1 MTAVREKYNIMLAGS
16 FDVLEGQVIRIGHM
30 GENCREDKV
39 RRTLHALQL
48 VLTELGVT
56 LLDDLEKCFMEKQ

>member
-1 MTAVREKYNIMLAGS
+1 M
-16 FDVLEGQVIRIGHM
+16 EGQVLRIGHM